1 MHSEGAAGEDQGHGV
16 LAVRLELA
24 IQRHL
29 RGSETGN
36 VGWRQLVGS
45 SDAELRTLDWNHP
58 FLGCITVCISI
69 YQLGLFYFYFRFLW
83 ESKTRV
89 YTDVL
94 NSK

>member
-16 LAVRLELA
+16 LLAVRLELA

-29 RGSETGN
+29 RGSETGT

-69 YQLGLFYFYFRFLW
+69 YQLGLFLLFLQIFMGI
-83 ESKTRV
+83 
-89 YTDVL
+89 
-94 NSK
+94 